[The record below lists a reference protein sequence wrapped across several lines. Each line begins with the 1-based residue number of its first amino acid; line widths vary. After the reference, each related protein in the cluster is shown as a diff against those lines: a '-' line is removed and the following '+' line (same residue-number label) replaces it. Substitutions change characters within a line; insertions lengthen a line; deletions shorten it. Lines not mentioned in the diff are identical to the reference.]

1 VDRETLKQRERGGR
15 ELELELEYFNE
26 GNWIS
31 QRLLY
36 TRPSW
41 AKIEDKHE

>member
-1 VDRETLKQRERGGR
+1 MREERDRGIEGAERER

-41 AKIEDKHE
+41 GKN